1 MQGRL
6 TVQSFKEVFWHNN
19 LGMLNYWIRIC
30 TLCVCAYMC
39 ICGYWGE
46 SVCVGVHVYTQM
58 CACVCPSMGA
68 CVCVRICVD
77 LMGFGRDLDKRIQVL
92 SGNNYLSLTK
102 SNKKER
108 KRKPTR
114 INFLI
119 DPPCRSQYWAKSP
132 SNWDTMTGP
141 YVKTSGWPFSLEN
154 PFDFSPFLFPGLSDL
169 VSASSPPT
177 CP

>member
-1 MQGRL
+1 MYS
-6 TVQSFKEVFWHNN
+6 V
-19 LGMLNYWIRIC
+19 
-30 TLCVCAYMC
+30 CVCAYMC

-46 SVCVGVHVYTQM
+46 SVCVGAHVHVYTQM